1 MCHKIALA
9 DAVGEM
15 RGVCC
20 LIPLDCSKRL
30 ASHCFA
36 TWINVNIKGGVWPCE
51 IIDRKAHPQMLSAV
65 QKGLCLSDVI
75 YIKGKVIRYKM
86 KAGIRLLYAV

>member
-36 TWINVNIKGGVWPCE
+36 TWINVNIKGGVCE

-75 YIKGKVIRYKM
+75 YIKGIRYKM